1 MYYVFVM
8 LVRLCK
14 IMCFWI
20 IVLSEVIVKINCLSI
35 LRNLFVSLI
44 VEENGVENVCG
55 NGVIN
60 GCLGSIEVVILIRL
74 FCYFNLFILGKDFF
88 FVIKLFCNECLYC
101 LVMYLRIILKI
112 FVILVVVWVMY
123 FCYLVN

>member
-20 IVLSEVIVKINCLSI
+20 IVLSEVIVKIKCLSI

-44 VEENGVENVCG
+44 VEENGV
-55 NGVIN
+55 
-60 GCLGSIEVVILIRL
+60 
-74 FCYFNLFILGKDFF
+74 
-88 FVIKLFCNECLYC
+88 
-101 LVMYLRIILKI
+101 
-112 FVILVVVWVMY
+112 
-123 FCYLVN
+123 